1 MTGIKDTR
9 KGCTN
14 RGTGGHKMHRNLKEG
29 RKVQDKTRQ
38 DRKPRTIC
46 PNRGWKMAIE
56 GCYNWGIDSL
66 LLIQDR
72 IIQKSEKIPN

>member
-29 RKVQDKTRQ
+29 RSKTRQ
-38 DRKPRTIC
+38 DKTSPG
-46 PNRGWKMAIE
+46 NREPSARIE
-56 GCYNWGIDSL
+56 VGKWRSKVV
-66 LLIQDR
+66 
-72 IIQKSEKIPN
+72 IIGESIHFY